1 MEMTQIRAFVAAS
14 RERNIG
20 RAAERLR
27 LTPSPVS
34 RTLRQFEREVGG
46 DVFVRDYHDLRLT
59 PLGERA
65 LPVAVEL
72 LALAGELGRVAE
84 PLNGPL
90 RVGSTPWIP
99 GRYLQQ
105 IVELAEESR
114 GSVTSSEM
122 SSVLLHQLRHGELDL
137 AVVHLPLDIEGIASQ
152 PLARYHFH
160 LFTRPGNP
168 LSELPEIRLSDL
180 AASTVLMMPSEMQPV
195 AMHGITDR
203 LAEAGIRDIVTLDL
217 RDWISVPSRIRQT
230 DAVTLG
236 SLSKDSPFAT
246 LLASSELTSTPLAD
260 GEVEMQVGVAWR
272 ARDALRGPEIQELR
286 TRLYPREGEKLDVLE

>member
-34 RTLRQFEREVGG
+34 RTLHQFEREIGG
-46 DVFVRDYHDLRLT
+46 DVFVREYHDLKLT

-72 LALAGELGRVAE
+72 LALAGELAGVAD
-84 PLNGPL
+84 PGFGPL
-90 RVGSTPWIP
+90 RIGSTPWLP
-99 GRYLQQ
+99 SRYLQQ
-105 IVELAEESR
+105 IVDLAQDR
-114 GSVTSSEM
+114 GGSVTTSEM
-122 SSVLLHQLRHGELDL
+122 SSILLHQLRHGDLDL
-137 AVVHLPLDIEGIASQ
+137 AVVHLPLNIEGIASRA
-152 PLARYHFH
+152 LARYHFR
-160 LFTRPGNP
+160 LFTRQGNP
-168 LSELPEIRLSDL
+168 LSEMSEVRLADL
-180 AASTVLMMPSEMQPV
+180 TASTVLMMPSEMQPV

-203 LAEAGIRDIVTLDL
+203 LAAAGIEDIVTLDL

-246 LLASSELTSTPLAD
+246 LLASSELASAPMAD
-260 GEVEMQVGVAWR
+260 GEIEMQVGVAWR
-272 ARDALRGPEIQELR
+272 ERDVLRGREINSLVARLHPGVSDEL
-286 TRLYPREGEKLDVLE
+286 DILE